1 MRVGLV
7 IYGSIETLT
16 GGYLYD
22 RRLLDHLAS
31 RGDRA
36 EAISLAPQARATGPL
51 RVLSRHWAA

>member
-22 RRLLDHLAS
+22 QALESKSLSPLLALATRKRR
-31 RGDRA
+31 
-36 EAISLAPQARATGPL
+36 PL
-51 RVLSRHWAA
+51 IHYRS